1 MDQGEGVP
9 LAEPQ
14 VPQPADVAA
23 FVTDSSDLEQVLID
37 QGEGVTPEEPEVQ
50 ETPEVNEPRT
60 RAWFKA
66 NGPIGGGKA
75 R

>member
-37 QGEGVTPEEPEVQ
+37 QGEGLPPEEPEVQ
-50 ETPEVNEPRT
+50 ETPEVKEPRT

-66 NGPIGGGKA
+66 NGPVEGGRA